1 MKLRSLIILV
11 VAVVM
16 CASELA
22 PAHAADKVTI
32 TISTWT
38 GVDEAA
44 QLQKIIDKINAAN
57 TDYQIVHQPI
67 PNDYTTQV
75 KTQLA
80 GGTAADLYWL
90 GNEDMALDSQGI
102 FAPLT
107 DCLKTAPAKSAGDVS
122 DYFPG
127 IIKIAEQDGVV
138 YGLPWIAQPVVV
150 FYNRALFK
158 AANLAEPTADWTW
171 DDFVKDAKALT
182 VKDSGGKVS
191 QWGFSANG
199 WPPPQMFVWQAGGE
213 VISNDYKTSPIDS
226 PEAISAFKFYL
237 SIAYN
242 PALAPSADTIK
253 EQGFAE
259 MFDAGKVAMF
269 MGGAAD
275 GHDLQPK
282 LDVGVV
288 SVPRNPKTKDNATF
302 AWVGGTFMAA
312 STPHPDLTCK
322 ALLALTEGIQ
332 NWKILSPRISQN
344 TPDHLI
350 ASVPGKKANAAAYIA
365 AAQNMR
371 AFHIVPQMS
380 QWNDVFW
387 NKFMGPLLNKET
399 QESVDQLAK
408 EIRPQ
413 LEAVLPGSAP
423 SGAATMAATP
433 K

>member
-1 MKLRSLIILV
+1 MKLRSVFVIAIAAMV
-11 VAVVM
+11 
-16 CASELA
+16 CAGAFS
-22 PAHAADKVTI
+22 PARAADKVTI

-44 QLQKIIDKINAAN
+44 QLQQIIDKINAAN
-57 TDYQIVHQPI
+57 TDYQIIHQPI

-90 GNEDMALDSQGI
+90 GNEDMALDSQGV
-102 FAPLT
+102 FMPLT
-107 DCLKTAPAKSAGDVS
+107 SCLANAPAKSAGDVS

-127 IIKIAEQDGVV
+127 ILDIAKYNGQV

-150 FYNRALFK
+150 FYNKDLFK

-182 VKDSGGKVS
+182 LKDSSGKAT
-191 QWGFSANG
+191 QWGFTANG
-199 WPPPQMFVWQAGGE
+199 WPPPQMFVWQAGGD
-213 VISNDYKTSPIDS
+213 VISSDYKTSPIDS
-226 PEAISAFKFYL
+226 AAAISAWKFYL
-237 SIAYN
+237 SLAYN
-242 PALAPSADTIK
+242 PALAPSADIIK
-253 EQGFAE
+253 EQGFDA
-259 MFDAGKVAMF
+259 MFAAGKVAMF

-275 GHDLQPK
+275 DKDQQPK
-282 LDVGVV
+282 LHVGVV
-288 SVPRNPKTKDNATF
+288 SVPRNPTTKDNTTF
-302 AWVGGTFMAA
+302 AWVGATMMSA
-312 STPHPDLTCK
+312 STPHPDLACK

-332 NWKILSPRISQN
+332 NWKIISPRISQN
-344 TPDHLI
+344 TVDHLV
-350 ASVPGKKANAAAYIA
+350 ASQPGKKANAAAYIA

-371 AFHIVPQMS
+371 ALHLVPQMS

-387 NKFMGPLLNKET
+387 NKFMGPLLNGETKET
-399 QESVDQLAK
+399 PDQLAK

-413 LEAVLPGSAP
+413 LEAFLPGAAP
-423 SGAATMAATP
+423 NATQAS